1 MFSTAVA
8 AVLCLLTVTARAQC
22 PLQPLDPTSFNALK
36 TSTGWSKITD
46 ALQKV
51 DAAAAQFAKDNVGSG
66 LAVVVTY
73 QDTLVHQSSMGYAR
87 ANIAPDYNRTIWR
100 IASITKVFTALQ
112 LLQLADRDLVH
123 LDSAITDLVPT
134 LTSVPGIT
142 LRSLATQMSGMVR
155 EVPLPCRGDD
165 SDCAYTTEQMIP
177 ALNKLPVL
185 WKPNRRPAYSNLG
198 FSLLGRALENV
209 SGGKK
214 YEQHVKEEILAPLG
228 MHNSGFDLENQDVLD
243 HLAVGTDEHL
253 KPTRLGWASPN
264 GEMYVTA
271 ADMGR
276 FMMFVGSRGMSAYYN
291 ATRVLTEKMM
301 SEWFLP
307 RYIYP
312 GGADGFGLPWEI
324 VRSAHAQQSMLFTKS
339 GNIDQFGSELSFDPE
354 TGVGLWVVANT
365 PGPAATEFNAGI
377 SDTVFGAFTDAIA
390 AAVADVPL
398 PSSATQFVGTYKGY
412 ARVLLANMTITVAY
426 QSPPSPSA
434 AGAGSGNQ
442 QQLVASFAWATG
454 GGLAYLTV
462 GPSSDVLVMQMPGNL
477 PIPCLM
483 VGELAWNGEHLVLGK
498 NGGSVTIPNLMPGTI
513 FTKQ

>member
-1 MFSTAVA
+1 
-8 AVLCLLTVTARAQC
+8 
-22 PLQPLDPTSFNALK
+22 
-36 TSTGWSKITD
+36 
-46 ALQKV
+46 
-51 DAAAAQFAKDNVGSG
+51 
-66 LAVVVTY
+66 
-73 QDTLVHQSSMGYAR
+73 
-87 ANIAPDYNRTIWR
+87 
-100 IASITKVFTALQ
+100 
-112 LLQLADRDLVH
+112 
-123 LDSAITDLVPT
+123 
-134 LTSVPGIT
+134 
-142 LRSLATQMSGMVR
+142 
-155 EVPLPCRGDD
+155 
-165 SDCAYTTEQMIP
+165 
-177 ALNKLPVL
+177 
-185 WKPNRRPAYSNLG
+185 
-198 FSLLGRALENV
+198 
-209 SGGKK
+209 
-214 YEQHVKEEILAPLG
+214 
-228 MHNSGFDLENQDVLD
+228 
-243 HLAVGTDEHL
+243 
-253 KPTRLGWASPN
+253 
-264 GEMYVTA
+264 
-271 ADMGR
+271 
-276 FMMFVGSRGMSAYYN
+276 VGSRGMSAYYN

-324 VRSAHAQQSMLFTKS
+324 VRSGAQQSMLFTKS

-377 SDTVFGAFTDAIA
+377 SDAVFGAFADAIA